1 MIIENIFSDSSL
13 LIPFILALSR
23 IKIVKENTFILQ
35 SSILV
40 AACILIPSW
49 LMIFVRMRYI
59 AKILPLVT
67 TATISSS
74 VELAAD
80 RKSYLGTLWVCGL
93 ATLAWQLFS
102 LTPYQD

>member
-1 MIIENIFSDSSL
+1 M
-13 LIPFILALSR
+13 LIPFIIALSR
-23 IKIVKENTFILQ
+23 LKYVKENTFILQ

-49 LMIFVRMRYI
+49 LFIFVRMRYI

-67 TATISSS
+67 AATISSS
-74 VELAAD
+74 IELSQK
-80 RKSYLGTLWVCGL
+80 RKSYLATLWVSGV